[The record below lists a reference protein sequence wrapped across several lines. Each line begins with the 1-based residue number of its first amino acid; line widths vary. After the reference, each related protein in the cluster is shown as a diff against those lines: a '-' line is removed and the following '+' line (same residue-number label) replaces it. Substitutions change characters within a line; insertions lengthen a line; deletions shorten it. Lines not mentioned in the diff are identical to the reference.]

1 MSHWIYSAFV
11 GLVVGLCARFLLP
24 GYDGMGLIM
33 TILVGIV
40 GSYVGTA
47 LGVQFGKL
55 QPGQAAGWLW
65 SIIGA
70 MVVLFAIRLI

>member
-11 GLVVGLCARFLLP
+11 GLIVGICAKFLMP
-24 GYDGMGLIM
+24 GYDGLGIIM
-33 TILVGIV
+33 TILVGIA

-47 LGVQFGKL
+47 IGSALGMIKQGT
-55 QPGQAAGWLW
+55 AAGWLW